1 MENIAF
7 VNGEFVD
14 IADAKISIKDR
25 GLLFADGIYEVAG
38 IINGQIIDNE
48 SHMERWKRSMVSIR
62 LDMPYSNDQFIDIQR
77 KLIKLNNFNEGTI
90 YMHITRGDGEEREFE
105 FPSKQKPSVVMFLQ
119 RKQLLDLDI
128 DKLKAKV
135 ITQPDLRWKRRDIK
149 SISLLPQVLAK
160 QIAFENNA
168 QEVWMYEDELITEGG
183 ASNAFIIKDKKII
196 TRKNTNSILSGTT
209 RQAIIKLT
217 EIEGLIF
224 EERAFT
230 IDEAYEASEAFYTSA
245 SVFVMPVVSIDD
257 RIIGNGSPGPL
268 TMKLRKTYI
277 DFAKTFKNS
286 V

>member
-25 GLLFADGIYEVAG
+25 GLLFADGIYEVSG

-48 SHMERWKRSMVSIR
+48 SHMERWKRSMTSIN
-62 LDMPYSNDQFIDIQR
+62 LHMPYSVDQLIDIQYQ
-77 KLIKLNNFNEGTI
+77 LIKLNSFDEGTI
-90 YMHITRGDGEEREFE
+90 YMHITRGDVEEREFE
-105 FPSKQKPSVVMFLQ
+105 FPSNQKPSIVMFLQ

-183 ASNAFIIKDKKII
+183 ASNAFIIKDKNII

-209 RQAIIKLT
+209 RKAIIKLT
-217 EIEGLIF
+217 EREGLKF
-224 EERAFT
+224 QERAFT
-230 IDEAYEASEAFYTSA
+230 IEEAYDATEAFYTSA

-257 RIIGNGSPGPL
+257 KIIGNGEPGPL

-277 DFAKTFKNS
+277 DFAKTF
-286 V
+286 

>member
-25 GLLFADGIYEVAG
+25 GLLFADGIYEVSG

-48 SHMERWKRSMVSIR
+48 SHMERWKRSMTSIN
-62 LDMPYSNDQFIDIQR
+62 LHMPYSVDQLIDIQYQ
-77 KLIKLNNFNEGTI
+77 LIKLNSFDEGTI

-105 FPSKQKPSVVMFLQ
+105 FPSNQKPSIVMFLQ

-183 ASNAFIIKDKKII
+183 ASNAFIIKDKNII

-209 RQAIIKLT
+209 RKAIIKLT
-217 EIEGLIF
+217 EREGLKF
-224 EERAFT
+224 QERAFT
-230 IDEAYEASEAFYTSA
+230 IEEAYDATEAFYTSA

-257 RIIGNGSPGPL
+257 KIIGNGEPGPL

-277 DFAKTFKNS
+277 DFAKTF
-286 V
+286 